1 MSTLRRLWALAVI
14 PLISVVLALLLG
26 SLLIIA
32 SSLAIGESLNLLLP
46 LVAYESLLEGA
57 TGLSLLDVDAA
68 GVPSLA
74 FSIDPDRAARAL
86 TSTVAAAAPLVL
98 TGLAVG
104 VGFKAGLF
112 NIGGTGQVLVGAFV
126 AAIVGAAVGDQPVPI
141 AVTVALVAGALGGA
155 FYGFIPGALKA
166 FTGAHE
172 VVSTI
177 MLNSLAFFL
186 IVGLV
191 NDIFKIVGPSFAR
204 TADVGNAA
212 LPVLFGRNGN
222 VGVLIALAAVPITWF
237 LIYRTTLG
245 FEIRTVGANPSAARY
260 AGMSPRRLI
269 ILTMSLCGL
278 FAGLAGSI
286 EILTLGYYP
295 AVFGTGI
302 GFAGITV
309 ALLGRAHPVGIL
321 LAALLLGGMRAGAP
335 LDADHA
341 RTSRSRSSTS
351 SRGSSCCSSPPR
363 SSSGGRSGSAPSGSL
378 QVSSGPWPRP
388 TGEGSGLMEVL
399 FDIPILGFVLQFIAY
414 LIEAVTHDEPGS
426 PDPAAR
432 DPDRPRRPVRD
443 HERAQRHREY
453 RDRGDDA
460 DGGVRRLHGGDARP

>member
-1 MSTLRRLWALAVI
+1 MKAARRIWALAII
-14 PLISVVLALLLG
+14 PLASIVLALLFG
-26 SLLIIA
+26 SALIIA
-32 SSLAIGESLNLLLP
+32 SSLATGESLDFLLP

-57 TGLSLLDVDAA
+57 TGLNLIDLDGA
-68 GVPSLA
+68 GAPSLVL
-74 FSIDPDRAARAL
+74 SVDLERALRAL

-112 NIGGTGQVLVGAFV
+112 NIGGTGQVLVGGFIAGL
-126 AAIVGAAVGDQPVPI
+126 AGAAVAQQPVPV
-141 AVTVALVAGALGGA
+141 AVTVALLAGALGGA

-177 MLNSLAFFL
+177 MLNSLAAFI

-191 NDIFKIVGPSFAR
+191 NDIFKIAGPSFAR
-204 TADVGNAA
+204 TADVGNAS
-212 LPVLFGRNGN
+212 LPILFGRNGHL
-222 VGVLIALAAVPITWF
+222 GVLIALAVIPITYF

-269 ILTMSLCGL
+269 VLTMSLCGL
-278 FAGLAGSI
+278 FAGLGGAI

-295 AVFGTGI
+295 AVFGTTI

-321 LAALLLGGMRAGAP
+321 LAGLLLGAMRAGAP
-335 LDADHA
+335 AMQINANVPIEIIDVLQGLILLFLAAEIVIRRLLRIRAERVTPGELGTVA
-341 RTSRSRSSTS
+341 RTY
-351 SRGSSCCSSPPR
+351 
-363 SSSGGRSGSAPSGSL
+363 
-378 QVSSGPWPRP
+378 
-388 TGEGSGLMEVL
+388 GEGTV
-399 FDIPILGFVLQFIAY
+399 
-414 LIEAVTHDEPGS
+414 
-426 PDPAAR
+426 
-432 DPDRPRRPVRD
+432 
-443 HERAQRHREY
+443 
-453 RDRGDDA
+453 
-460 DGGVRRLHGGDARP
+460 